1 MNNLEIKFLGIPSI
15 KLNGTEI
22 HLPFA
27 KAECIIYLLAYEKN
41 ITRNKMC
48 SFLWGDVKEE
58 VAKKSL
64 RNAVYTIRRNFY
76 DNIII
81 SPKRSLLQIDYDC
94 NLDTD
99 IRKIECFTINDELEE
114 NDINTYISLY
124 TGDFLE
130 GIENKLSL
138 EFEEWLI
145 ILRNKYR
152 KIFIGKLKETINLLI
167 KKGNY
172 SLCEKCCIKLI
183 EMEEFE
189 EAGYRSLMSI
199 YSSQER
205 YSDAINIYNKLD
217 KTLRENL
224 SVNPSVETR
233 KMFDDILKM
242 HTAIKVVKKK
252 ANFYGREKEIQ
263 ILKDNFI
270 KFLGNKNFSSYIA
283 YGEAG
288 VGKTR
293 LLGEVTENLDEDFLL
308 IKVSCYDVES
318 EFMFKLWDKIFENL
332 TYLVKLKNINIPS
345 DIIDYVQQAFPTLNI
360 ECGNFVPDT
369 NIKRNYLFIENYIC
383 DMFSIISK
391 REKIIFVIDDLQWA
405 DRSSLELLCKVISS
419 NRYNIMF
426 VASCRSEK
434 VSSVEKFYLNLC
446 PYKNVSKLE
455 LSRFSK
461 SETKQFIQLIMPEV
475 EGDSEL
481 IYDESEGNPLFITEM
496 MISLSQGMNEK
507 NITDKMAFL
516 INSRI
521 SNLSEDARKLLTI
534 CSMFY
539 EAFDIKILSNVT
551 GIKSIELMDLIEEL
565 LLKNILKE
573 EKYSDSSYMLI
584 FTHQK
589 IREYIYNNVS
599 NSKRMVLHEI
609 IGEYYESRL
618 NNNKNDR
625 LFHPNL
631 IFHFTRSGNKYKV
644 FKYEMKGMQVILDV
658 SHEIF
663 PIVDDKKTAGVFEY
677 YTDEKV
683 LEEKFEKLKEMYED
697 LKSQSDE
704 EIYEL
709 GIIYLHLY
717 GRFYKDIGNPLKGL
731 EAIRNMIELS
741 LKKEY
746 YSHAFEGYLQLIQ
759 YAINAN
765 NLNLMENTI
774 ENAEKIANIARD
786 RDKFGLLLRYKGYL
800 NVLQGKYEDGERYI
814 LQAVDLFNSLT
825 DRGKYILN
833 LVAANFYLGESRR
846 LQKKYSEAISFYYKA
861 YELCDEDEDFPA
873 LALIFSKIGYTKFEL
888 GIYDEAQFYLL
899 KSLKSYNKTIFAWG
913 RAEVYYCLALIY
925 DKKNLKGKSRSY
937 IELAILYS
945 NKYYNNDLNKKSK
958 QFLDSIK

>member
-15 KLNGTEI
+15 KLNGSEI

-27 KAECIIYLLAYEKN
+27 KAECIIYLLAFEKS
-41 ITRNKMC
+41 ITRNKIC

-58 VAKKSL
+58 IAKKSL
-64 RNAVYTIRRNFY
+64 RNAVYTIRRNLY

-81 SPKRSLLQIDYDC
+81 SPKRSLLQIDDDC
-94 NLDTD
+94 DLYTD
-99 IRKIECFTINDELEE
+99 IREIENFTINDIEE
-114 NDINTYISLY
+114 NDIYNYISLY

-138 EFEEWLI
+138 DFEEWLI
-145 ILRNKYR
+145 VLRNKYR
-152 KIFIGKLKETINLLI
+152 KIFIENLKEIINLLI
-167 KKGNY
+167 KKNDY
-172 SLCEKCCIKLI
+172 NLCEKCCIKLI

-189 EAGYRSLMSI
+189 EIGYRNLMSI
-199 YSSQER
+199 YTRQER

-242 HTAIKVVKKK
+242 HATIKVVKKK
-252 ANFYGREKEIQ
+252 TNFYGRDKEIQ
-263 ILKDNFI
+263 LLKDNFF
-270 KFLGNKNFSSYIA
+270 KFLSNKDFCSYIA

-293 LLGEVTENLDEDFLL
+293 LLEEAIENLDKDFLL
-308 IKVSCYDVES
+308 IKISCYDVES

-345 DIIDYVQQAFPTLNI
+345 DIIDYVQQAFPTLTI
-360 ECGNFVPDT
+360 ESSNFLLDKH
-369 NIKRNYLFIENYIC
+369 IKRNHLFMENYIC

-391 REKIIFVIDDLQWA
+391 KEKIIFVIDDLQWA
-405 DRSSLELLCKVISS
+405 DKSSLELLCKVIAS
-419 NRYNIMF
+419 NRYKIMF
-426 VASCRSEK
+426 VASCRSEN
-434 VSSVEKFYLNLC
+434 VSTVEKFYLNLC

-455 LSRFSK
+455 LNRFSRL
-461 SETKQFIQLIMPEV
+461 ETKQFIHLIMPEV

-496 MISLSQGMNEK
+496 MISLKQGMNEK

-521 SNLSEDARKLLTI
+521 LNLSEAARKLLTI

-539 EAFDIKILSNVT
+539 ESFDIKILSKVT
-551 GIKSIELMDLIEEL
+551 GIKSIELMDLVEEL
-565 LLKNILKE
+565 LSKNILKE

-631 IFHFTRSGNKYKV
+631 IYHFTRSDNKYKV

-677 YTDEKV
+677 YTDEKI

-697 LKSQSDE
+697 LMSQSDE

-717 GRFYKDIGNPLKGL
+717 GRFHKDIGNPLKGL
-731 EAIRNMIELS
+731 EAIGKMIELS

-746 YSHAFEGYLQLIQ
+746 FSYAFEGYLQLIQ
-759 YAINAN
+759 YSINTN
-765 NLNLMENTI
+765 NLDLMANTI
-774 ENAEKIANIARD
+774 ENAEKIANIASD
-786 RDKFGLLLRYKGYL
+786 RAKFGLLLRYKGYL
-800 NVLQGKYEDGERYI
+800 NVLQGKYEDGEKYI
-814 LQAVDLFNSLT
+814 LQAIDLFSSLA

-833 LVAANFYLGESRR
+833 LVAARFYLGESKR
-846 LQKKYSEAISFYYKA
+846 LQKKYSEAISLYYKA
-861 YELCDEDEDFPA
+861 YELCDDDEDFPA

-913 RAEVYYCLALIY
+913 RAEVYYYLALIY
-925 DKKNLKGKSRSY
+925 DKKNLKDKSRNY

-945 NKYYNNDLNKKSK
+945 NKYCNNDLNKKSN
-958 QFLDSIK
+958 QFFDSIK